1 MRVTYERGKKVSKEL
16 EKKLIQQWQK
26 EVAEKYYSIVS
37 EQESQYEMSAAF
49 GSGVEVVNI
58 VTGKRYITK

>member
-1 MRVTYERGKKVSKEL
+1 MEKQEIEKQERLAYQKRMMENPAFLKML
-16 EKKLIQQWQK
+16 E
-26 EVAEKYYSIVS
+26 AE
-37 EQESQYEMSAAF
+37 EQFEMTAAF

>member
-1 MRVTYERGKKVSKEL
+1 VSKEL

>member
-1 MRVTYERGKKVSKEL
+1 MDGAKMSKEL

-26 EVAEKYYSIVS
+26 EVAEKYYSIAS

>member
-1 MRVTYERGKKVSKEL
+1 MENVEKAMIKE
-16 EKKLIQQWQK
+16 WQK
-26 EVAEKYYSIVS
+26 EMAEKYYKIAN

-58 VTGKRYITK
+58 VTGQRYITK